1 MRWMIWLLLLFVVAV
16 LAAGTLGA
24 NDGLVSIYWSPWRV
38 DLSLNFFLL
47 LLIAVGV
54 VVHFCL
60 GAVYALIGLPER
72 ARLWRIERRASAAQG
87 ALREALSFLLAGRYS
102 RAHKSARRA
111 VELQAQTEGLDRDSE
126 FGALAHL
133 LAAASLH
140 RLQDR
145 AHRDS
150 ELARV
155 EALVARP
162 GASSTVAE
170 AASLLAAEWAVDDRQ
185 GEQALERLLAMP
197 AGVARRTHALRLRL
211 QAARLARQPLEAM
224 RAARLLAKHQGLSP
238 AAAEGLLR
246 SLAIEAIEGT
256 RDADQLRRI
265 WQQLDPADRRDP
277 IVTARAATR
286 AALLDAASDARN
298 WLRPHWD
305 DIGTLGERERLA
317 VALAFVEVLEGLP
330 SDWLVLLEKAVT
342 ALPNDAA
349 IAYAVGC
356 AMAQREL
363 WGRSRRLLESAA
375 QMPGAEPEIRR
386 RAWQALARMAEYED
400 DTELAQRC
408 YKAAAQEA

>member
-1 MRWMIWLLLLFVVAV
+1 MRWMIWLLIIFVVAV
-16 LAAGTLGA
+16 LAASTLGA
-24 NDGLVSIYWSPWRV
+24 NDGLVSIYWAPWRI
-38 DLSLNFFLL
+38 DLSLNMFLL
-47 LLIAVGV
+47 LLAGAGF
-54 VVHFCL
+54 VVHVAI

-72 ARLWRIERRASAAQG
+72 ARLWRIERRASAAQA
-87 ALREALSFLLAGRYS
+87 ALREALTYLLAGRYS

-145 AHRDS
+145 SRRDE

-155 EALVARP
+155 DVLVARP
-162 GASSTVAE
+162 GAPSTVAE
-170 AASLLAAEWAVDDRQ
+170 AASLLTAEWAVDDRR
-185 GEQALERLLAMP
+185 GEQALELLLAMP

-211 QAARLARQPLEAM
+211 QAARLASQPLEAM
-224 RAARLLAKHQGLSP
+224 RAARLLAKHQGLSQ

-246 SLAIEAIEGT
+246 SLAIEAIESS
-256 RDADQLRRI
+256 RDADQLRRS

-277 IVTARAATR
+277 IVSARAAER
-286 AALLDAASDARN
+286 AALLDAAADARA

-305 DIGTLGERERLA
+305 DIAALGERERLA
-317 VALAFVEVLEGLP
+317 IARAFVEVLDGLP
-330 SDWLVLLEKAVT
+330 ADWLALLEKAVT
-342 ALPNDAA
+342 AVPNDAA
-349 IAYAVGC
+349 VAYAVGC

-386 RAWQALARMAEYED
+386 RAWQALARMAEYQD
-400 DTELAQRC
+400 DTEQAQRC
-408 YKAAAQEA
+408 YKEAAQAT